1 MESCGYM
8 NLKDES
14 PVNELVEIKNTS
26 DLRNKVEAILFLT
39 TEPVSSKEIAERI
52 GTDTNLVRSAISQ
65 LLSEY
70 ETRDTALSIDTT
82 KGYIMRVKDDYS
94 DLSDEVLNFE
104 LKTSCL
110 RTLSTIALKEP
121 IYQKDLM
128 ELRGSNVYEHLKEL
142 EQLNLI
148 KRKKEGNSNIVTTTS
163 TFAEYFKLSNNGL
176 ELQHLLKNSEQN
188 VKFVRASS
196 ESH

>member
-1 MESCGYM
+1 MGSCGYM

-14 PVNELVEIKNTS
+14 PVNAIAETKNTS

-70 ETRDTALSIDTT
+70 ETRYTALAIDTT

-104 LKTSCL
+104 PKTSCL

-188 VKFVRASS
+188 VKFVRGS
-196 ESH
+196 